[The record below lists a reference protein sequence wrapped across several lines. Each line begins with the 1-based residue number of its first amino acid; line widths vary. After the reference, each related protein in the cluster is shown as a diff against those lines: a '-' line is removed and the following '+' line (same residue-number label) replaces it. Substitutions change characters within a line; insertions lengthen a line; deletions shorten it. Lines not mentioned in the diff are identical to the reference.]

1 MELKTQ
7 NGLNSRQGIAKK
19 ISELEYLS
27 KNIQTDIRRAE
38 QKRKKNICICKI
50 CTRQEKKK
58 VTMPAEKEPEK

>member
-38 QKRKKNICICKI
+38 
-50 CTRQEKKK
+50 
-58 VTMPAEKEPEK
+58 

>member
-7 NGLNSRQGIAKK
+7 NGLNSRQDIAKK

-38 QKRKKNICICKI
+38 
-50 CTRQEKKK
+50 
-58 VTMPAEKEPEK
+58 